1 MDPQNLTLTE
11 ILLKLHHDHPGKF
24 AAFYGLIALF
34 VLGILFGIWQLWGI
48 GPRRRR
54 GLRAARRLLKTGP
67 WQAALDQLKRVRAIG
82 SPSASWIKTFDQFE
96 AECLQAAAK
105 AALQEKKFEDAL
117 KFGAQAAK
125 IFDEPEHEVRMK
137 VQGAMLQ
144 EIRRLFSKHG
154 QTDATIDLIIRTL
167 RVQAPCREASFWQAM
182 CEIRLGVLEAALM
195 HLQVARTGVARRLS
209 LDDGF
214 AGPTPSPHPLPNGG
228 RGQGEGGPGTPPA
241 PTSTFIDPPLYLGA
255 ILLRTGQAKE
265 SLRFLT
271 EANRMDSSCPFIRLQ
286 LGAAIVSAGGDTHL
300 AVRALQYALGSKG
313 LGQWLENPD
322 RAWVEGF
329 PEHRSYVR
337 KLAEEFPFKCPL
349 FGEDMKFLIR
359 QGNLAL
365 AQGHF
370 KLNNFQEA
378 AELFDKVLKE
388 GAPSLPVLRGLGLSL
403 AKLGHY
409 DDAFVHLRTAHE
421 MEEVKDR
428 ITAGYLA
435 LCGAGGKP
443 ARPEDKLE
451 NIAWAIRLVT
461 QFNAPGDPEW
471 AGILNRIFDEARQN
485 NVPFT
490 NDDQLYLCEHLVS
503 VKATDKVAAEAY
515 HYLTATEPNL
525 MHAEYAWLYC
535 RADHQHDVAG
545 EHALALYALTFAN
558 QEAARAFYAELGWSF
573 EEIELMFLRRAS
585 EKAPGRY
592 PEILGPEYF
601 QRGEQLLLAKAHQL
615 EASGQRESALQTIE
629 VLVKLSPDNTSAMD
643 RAAGLHYRAG
653 RLEPAYDLLE
663 QWHRTQ
669 PTEPLPLVRQAL
681 LLRLQGHDRA
691 CFAKLQDATSLSTGR
706 RRANIAFLG
715 ARLALQ
721 SFLLPDADQTTDI
734 ASGVA
739 PEGLGVKGDMVTLV
753 QDFLHDCLTHDSAH
767 PHALWCLAAVRWLQ
781 SDTASLAVQA
791 KDMQNPDV
799 GDPRYHYLAALC
811 QLLGGQLEAVLTA
824 CVRAAKQVGSNGS
837 LAQKHLA
844 VEAGYLAAL
853 AHLGLN
859 QPRPAIDALKLIT
872 YNANSPT
879 LSFAQALLGNV
890 LFREGRH
897 DEAINAWQALD
908 AQKRQAWGLA
918 EPLAHTMFIS
928 ALESLQKSEYEQAAE
943 KFRQTGRLGY
953 RDRRLGPLLLLTLI
967 KAGQQAIYAQ
977 ETAPVLA
984 TQPEEIPDALVQ
996 SPNGESGHE

>member
-11 ILLKLHHDHPGKF
+11 VLLKLHEDHPGKF

-34 VLGILFGIWQLWGI
+34 VVGILFGIWQLWGI

-54 GLRAARRLLKTGP
+54 GLRAGRRLLKTGT
-67 WQAALDQLKRVRAIG
+67 WQTALDQLKRVRAIG
-82 SPSASWIKTFDQFE
+82 LPSAAWIKTFDQFE
-96 AECLQAAAK
+96 AECLKAGAK
-105 AALQEKKFEDAL
+105 TALKEKKFEDAL
-117 KFGAQAAK
+117 KFSAQAAK
-125 IFDEPEHEVRMK
+125 ILDEPEHEVRMH
-137 VQGAMLQ
+137 VQAAMLQ

-154 QTDATIDLIIRTL
+154 ETDATIDLVIRTL
-167 RVQAPCREASFWQAM
+167 RVQAHCREASFWQAM
-182 CEIRLGVLEAALM
+182 CEIRLGALEAALM
-195 HLQVARTGVARRLS
+195 HLQVARTGVARALN

-214 AGPTPSPHPLPNGG
+214 AGPTASGAP
-228 RGQGEGGPGTPPA
+228 PG

-255 ILLRTGQAKE
+255 ILLRTGRAKE

-286 LGAAIVSAGGDTHL
+286 LGAAIVTAGGDTHM

-337 KLAEEFPFKCPL
+337 KLAEEFPFNCPL

-359 QGNLAL
+359 QGYLAL
-365 AQGHF
+365 AQGYF

-378 AELFDKVLKE
+378 AELFDRVLKE

-461 QFNAPGDPEW
+461 HFNAPGDPEW
-471 AGILNRIFDEARQN
+471 AGILNRIFAEARQN

-503 VKATDKVAAEAY
+503 VKATNKVAAEAY
-515 HYLTATEPNL
+515 HHLMATEPKL
-525 MHAEYAWLYC
+525 MQAEYAWLYC
-535 RADHQHDVAG
+535 RADQQHDVAG
-545 EHALALYALTFAN
+545 ERGLALYALTFAN
-558 QEAARAFYAELGWSF
+558 QEAARAFYAEQGWSF
-573 EEIELMFLRRAS
+573 DEIELMFLRRAS

-592 PEILGPEYF
+592 PEILGPEYS
-601 QRGEQLLLAKAHQL
+601 QRGEQLLLPKAHHL

-629 VLVKLSPDNTSAMD
+629 VLVRLSPGNTSAMD
-643 RAAGLHYRAG
+643 RAACLHYRAG
-653 RLEPAYDLLE
+653 RLRPAYDLLE
-663 QWHRTQ
+663 QWHQTQ
-669 PTEPLPLVRQAL
+669 STEPLPLVRQAL
-681 LLRLQGHDRA
+681 LLRQQSHDPA
-691 CFAKLQDATSLSTGR
+691 CFAKLQHAMLLSTGR

-721 SFLLPDADQTTDI
+721 SFLLPDADQTTEV
-734 ASGVA
+734 ASPVSPAGL
-739 PEGLGVKGDMVTLV
+739 EGKGNTLTVV
-753 QDFLHDCLTHDSAH
+753 QDFLHDCLAHDAAH

-781 SDTASLAVQA
+781 GDTASMAKQA

-799 GDPRYHYLAALC
+799 ADPRYHYLAALC
-811 QLLGGQLEAVLTA
+811 HLLGGQLEAVLTA
-824 CVRAAKQVGSNGS
+824 CEGAAKQVGSNGT

-844 VEAGYLAAL
+844 VEGGYLAAL

-890 LFREGRH
+890 LFRERRH

-908 AQKRQAWGLA
+908 AQKRQAWALS
-918 EPLAHTMFIS
+918 EPLAQSMFIS
-928 ALESLQKSEYEQAAE
+928 SLESLQKAEYEQAAD
-943 KFRQTGRLGY
+943 KLRQAGRLGY
-953 RDRRLGPLLLLTLI
+953 RDRRLGPLLLLALF

-977 ETAPVLA
+977 ETAPVRA
-984 TQPEEIPDALVQ
+984 TYPDEIPDAVVQ
-996 SPNGESGHE
+996 GPNEEPGHE